1 MKTYFLAIATL
12 LFVVSCNTATKNKVE
27 GTDAQA
33 AAEGT
38 GVQLIVDA
46 QASSIHWT
54 GSKVGGSHHGT
65 IGIKR
70 GELAVN
76 GQDVASGSF
85 AIDMN
90 AIVDEDLTD
99 KKMNEMLVGHLK
111 SEDFFDVAKYPE
123 SSFTITK
130 VEAATN
136 ANDSVSHLVSGNLK
150 LKDVEKN
157 ITFGAKVSKDGDVY
171 KAVTVPF
178 TIDRTQWNVKYGS
191 KSLFADLKENI
202 VNDNIE
208 LQITIVAKAAKA
220 E

>member
-1 MKTYFLAIATL
+1 MKTYYLAIAAL
-12 LFVVSCNTATKNKVE
+12 LFVASCNTATKNKVE

-33 AAEGT
+33 AATGT
-38 GVQLIVDA
+38 GEKLVVDT
-46 QASSIHWT
+46 QASSIHWV

-65 IGIKR
+65 IGIKS

-85 AIDMN
+85 VIDMN
-90 AIVDEDLTD
+90 AIIDEDITD

-111 SEDFFDVAKYPE
+111 DEAFFDVAKYPE

-130 VEAATN
+130 VETVAN
-136 ANDSVSHLVSGNLK
+136 ANDSVTHMISGNLK
-150 LKDVEKN
+150 LKDVDKN
-157 ITFGAKVSKDGDVY
+157 ITFGAKVTKDGDVY
-171 KAVTVPF
+171 KAVTIPF

-191 KSLFADLKENI
+191 KTLFADLKENI

-208 LQITIVAKAAKA
+208 LQITISAKAPKT